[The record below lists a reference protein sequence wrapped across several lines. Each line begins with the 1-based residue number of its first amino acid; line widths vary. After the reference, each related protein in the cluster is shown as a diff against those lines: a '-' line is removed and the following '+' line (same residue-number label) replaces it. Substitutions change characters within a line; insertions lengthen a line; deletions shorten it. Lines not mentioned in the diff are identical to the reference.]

1 MPEVGYIVYFRLPSL
16 SFKERKPFSIS
27 FLRVSRWQRDPSEPT
42 NPTTARAASADDA
55 TDSHRRDAARLLRPS
70 VQPPRPRWLR
80 APTPA
85 TASGRRR
92 APRCGGTCSCFRP
105 TRSATPASLLYVRK
119 RSRALLLLLPVD
131 LLVLVVDATLES
143 RRSHVSFRS
152 PRVPNSVASSDAML
166 RPARVCVDAQPSD
179 LI

>member
-85 TASGRRR
+85 MASGRRR

-131 LLVLVVDATLES
+131 LLVLVVDFARIAPIS
-143 RRSHVSFRS
+143 RLVPLAAGSKFRGFVGRDAPPRACVCGRSAV
-152 PRVPNSVASSDAML
+152 
-166 RPARVCVDAQPSD
+166 
-179 LI
+179 